1 MCFPDFFYFYIKKT
15 KPRTSLCSIVQKNSS
30 QAVYK
35 KKRFAQRSKNNYRFI
50 KVEADYYQYSLSPK
64 NNQNDKILFRDSI
77 HNIMANQKTLVGLDI
92 GSSKIRTI
100 VGTIEEKK
108 SVINVVGVGVSPS
121 NGIRKGMITDID
133 EATSNITAALDDAE
147 RMSGEPIHRVFVG
160 ISGTHIETYDSRG
173 VIAINGQN
181 AEITED
187 DVDRVLEAAQAVSLP
202 ANREILRVIPK
213 SFAVDSQKNV
223 KYPVGMTGIRL
234 EVEAHIIT
242 GQVSAI
248 KNIDKCLY
256 QTGVDPTEIVPTVLS
271 ASEAIL
277 NRKQKELG
285 VVLIEVGSSC
295 TNIAVFEEGSVIY
308 SAVIPVGG
316 EHVTNDLAIGLRCS
330 IETAEKVKIEYGT
343 CLPKEVSEREEIDLS
358 QISKTDSH
366 AVSKHQAAKI
376 IEARYHEVFL
386 MVRDELHKIGRDGM
400 LPAGAVVCGGGVKMP
415 GTVDLARE
423 ALQLPV
429 QMGFPRDLEGIVDRV
444 DDPSFAAL
452 TGLLHFAHRY
462 GSAPSLFDFNFGKT
476 FDGALKWVKGLLPQ

>member
-1 MCFPDFFYFYIKKT
+1 
-15 KPRTSLCSIVQKNSS
+15 
-30 QAVYK
+30 
-35 KKRFAQRSKNNYRFI
+35 
-50 KVEADYYQYSLSPK
+50 
-64 NNQNDKILFRDSI
+64 
-77 HNIMANQKTLVGLDI
+77 MANQKTIVGLDI
-92 GSSKIRTI
+92 GSSKIRVIVASVEDKKNTI
-100 VGTIEEKK
+100 NI
-108 SVINVVGVGVSPS
+108 IGVGVSPS
-121 NGIRKGMITDID
+121 NGIRRGMITDID

-160 ISGTHIETYDSRG
+160 ASGTHIETYDSKG

-213 SFAVDSQKNV
+213 SFSVDSHKSV

-256 QTGVDPTEIVPTVLS
+256 QTGVDPQEIVPSVLACAES
-271 ASEAIL
+271 VL

-285 VVLIEVGSSC
+285 SVLIEIGSSC

-343 CLPKEVSEREEIDLS
+343 CIPKDISEREEIDLS

-366 AVSKHQAAKI
+366 SVSKHQAAKI
-376 IEARYHEVFL
+376 IEARYHEIFL
-386 MVRDELHKIGRDGM
+386 MARDELARIGRDGM
-400 LPAGAVVCGGGVKMP
+400 LPAGAILCGGAVKMP

-423 ALQLPV
+423 TLQLPV
-429 QMGFPRDLEGIVDRV
+429 QMGFPQDIEGIVDRI
-444 DDPSFAAL
+444 DDPSFAHIVGL
-452 TGLLHFAHRY
+452 THFGHRY
-462 GSAPSLFDFNFGKT
+462 GATPSMFDFNFGRLGEST
-476 FDGALKWVKGLLPQ
+476 WKWLKGLLPQ